1 MTIKN
6 QIVAAALVFSS
17 FHLNALTND
26 CNLVS
31 EMPITF
37 VATEFRFYKHA
48 TEDSEYKKAKEE
60 EASSEKKAREQIE
73 NKKKSAFSREQA
85 VNSHTKI
92 NTVFVPGVGAAASS
106 QTQIDFNNNISYS
119 TSNEHSSLNKDESEQ
134 IDAVREKVFETV
146 TEKSGNWMFS
156 VKGKFINKTDK
167 EYSCK
172 PGEVAKIYVQI
183 PGAEIELVNTNGFN
197 VFSHTDS
204 KTVEF
209 SKEITATDRKSKL
222 LWCRVEDKLN
232 DGYCR
237 ARVEADFPLICGDK
251 EYAFH
256 SLESNPIT
264 IEVRFGAYKANF
276 PLRVK
281 RVDDEKHDVTIGR
294 ALDAVSLFCCRKYSG
309 EFSTKDKVFK
319 IVEGKGA
326 VHVFGKPIGV
336 LDQNGYKMILM
347 QHNGAWLSSVSDNVF
362 SAIPNGAE
370 QNKKIVFDEISA
382 WDVYDHADSFS
393 PEVKD
398 CFIRQLAPLSTNSL
412 SARVALGL
420 IYQAKGNEKGMIECF
435 AKSYFTGFENI
446 LTPMGYPLFWD
457 MVIKGDTNDVENI
470 IRGGGDKIIKTANQV
485 FTNHVLNIPET
496 LLSKIIT
503 LDDVAKYKILKEGG
517 VNTVEEFGLNH
528 LFLAAKCGCLGMVK
542 WLVEGA
548 YDKENVNDADSKGM
562 TPLIYAA
569 KNGSLEVCKYLVDK
583 GANVNH
589 QVNGKDEMGDKRYN
603 NCERTRRFICN
614 VREVR
619 KFAES
624 RWNKSWDGRPEK
636 VTEREIREWASS
648 GVNPDE
654 YLGCH
659 WSIFSWAVE
668 LRNDKL
674 VEELLKYGA
683 NPNAQYA
690 QTPVKKYTAL
700 MLAAEKGNMNLV
712 NMLLGLTTNVGSADE
727 RTSRKEA
734 VKAFASGLSIWTYAL
749 PEECFSFASQENK
762 TAFCYAVDNKHYDVA
777 MALYRNGGVNE
788 SAMLKHESG
797 NCNAFS
803 YAALSITNEAGKPL
817 LDAMF
822 NDPNSRKED
831 ENGMTPL
838 MFASKFG
845 NVLAVRAMRKAF
857 GCDEK
862 KWREYVN
869 KDRTVGILGKDK
881 KSALDMAGSQEIKAL
896 LQEDLTK
903 QARE

>member
-6 QIVAAALVFSS
+6 QIVVAALVVSS
-17 FHLNALTND
+17 FYLNAQTND
-26 CNLVS
+26 CKLVS
-31 EMPITF
+31 EMPIAF
-37 VATEFRFYKHA
+37 EAMEFRFYKDA
-48 TEDSEYKKAKEE
+48 TEKEEYKVAKEE
-60 EASSEKKAREQIE
+60 EEKSVTAARKEIQDKKQSAFKREQTL
-73 NKKKSAFSREQA
+73 
-85 VNSHTKI
+85 NSHTKI
-92 NTVFVPGVGAAASS
+92 NTVFVPGVAAAASS
-106 QTQIDFNNNISYS
+106 QTQIDFNNNITCSAS
-119 TSNEHSSLNKDESEQ
+119 TEHSSLNKDELEQ
-134 IDAVREKVFETV
+134 IEAIREKVFKEIKT
-146 TEKSGNWMFS
+146 KSGNWIFS
-156 VKGKFINKTDK
+156 VKGKFVNKTDK

-172 PGEVAKIYVQI
+172 AGDIAKIYVQI
-183 PGAEIELVNTNGFN
+183 PGAEIELVNASGFN
-197 VFSHTDS
+197 VFSHADS

-209 SKEITATDRKSKL
+209 SNEITATDHKSKL

-232 DGYCR
+232 KGYCR
-237 ARVEADFPLICGDK
+237 ARVEADFPLICREK

-294 ALDAVSLFCCRKYSG
+294 ALDAVSLFCCQKYSG

-319 IVEGKGA
+319 IDESKGA

-362 SAIPNGAE
+362 LAIPNGAE

-412 SARVALGL
+412 PARVALGL

-435 AKSYFTGFENI
+435 AKSYFAGFENI

-470 IRGGGDKIIKTANQV
+470 IHGGGDKIITTANKE
-485 FTNHVLNIPET
+485 FMKET
-496 LLSKIIT
+496 LLSKIIA

-517 VNTVEEFGLNH
+517 VNSVEEFGLNH
-528 LFLAAKCGCLGMVK
+528 LFLAAKCGCLGMVR

-548 YDKENVNDADSKGM
+548 YDKEDVNDADSKGM

-569 KNGSLEVCKYLVDK
+569 KNGSLDVCKYLVDK
-583 GANVNH
+583 DANVNY
-589 QVNGKDEMGDKRYN
+589 QVNGRDEMGDKRYN

-838 MFASKFG
+838 MFASNTG
-845 NVLAVRAMRKAF
+845 NVLAVRSIRKSF
-857 GCDEK
+857 GRDEK
-862 KWREYVN
+862 NWREYVN
-869 KDRTVGILGKDK
+869 QTRSKGLLGRDK
-881 KSALDMAGSQEIKAL
+881 KSALDMAGSQEIKTL

-903 QARE
+903 QTRE